1 MKMSNENEFAV
12 IQLFQGCLSK
22 NIVISTNLST
32 NQNNTKNF
40 IHKNI
45 VKNIILRG
53 FVNVF

>member
-1 MKMSNENEFAV
+1 MSNENELAV

-45 VKNIILRG
+45 VKNIILRD